1 MDHFLCTVYI
11 NCRIFSDQRH
21 HAISFLQQHVFVK
34 RKNVFDTVL
43 NSQKHRFVKRS
54 NHTRSPHTIVK
65 ILGYL
70 LSLVDRVTR
79 CAGARLRFSLGACVE
94 YTFLPSTQI
103 KRTSPRSTCAI
114 YFCSISGV
122 SKFLKKAWCCVG
134 GSRVDNV
141 N

>member
-1 MDHFLCTVYI
+1 M
-11 NCRIFSDQRH
+11 
-21 HAISFLQQHVFVK
+21 
-34 RKNVFDTVL
+34 
-43 NSQKHRFVKRS
+43 
-54 NHTRSPHTIVK
+54 
-65 ILGYL
+65 

-79 CAGARLRFSLGACVE
+79 CAGARLRFSLGACFE

-114 YFCSISGV
+114 DFCSIKGV

-141 N
+141 IDVSSVSPTSDEGLMLETSASKSLYGGQFTLSTQLIKSNYLISVQLN